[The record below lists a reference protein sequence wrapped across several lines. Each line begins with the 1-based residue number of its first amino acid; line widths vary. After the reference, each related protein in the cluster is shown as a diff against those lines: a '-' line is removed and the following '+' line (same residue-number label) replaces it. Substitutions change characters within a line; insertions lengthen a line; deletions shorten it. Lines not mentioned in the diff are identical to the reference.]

1 MVVSNK
7 DAIFNDDASWTKTNL
22 VLPLVLRKE
31 CKLNANE
38 LTILSY
44 MINVYNRAVLTF
56 QKSEKQRATTVSY
69 GDMVEYVGATKKNV
83 CSAIKSLL
91 DKGLIIRINKEA
103 ITTKEKS
110 LENGTK
116 EKSLDKG
123 TGEIRKGRD
132 KARYLPNM
140 EKIKQALNDYLEK
153 YPELAD

>member
-7 DAIFNDDASWTKTNL
+7 DSIFSDDASWTKTNL
-22 VLPLVLRKE
+22 PLQLVLRKE
-31 CKLNANE
+31 YKLNANE
-38 LTILSY
+38 LAILSY
-44 MINVYNRAVLTF
+44 IINVYNRAVLTF

-83 CSAIKSLL
+83 CNAIKSLL

-103 ITTKEKS
+103 ITTKD
-110 LENGTK
+110 
-116 EKSLDKG
+116 KSLDNG

-140 EKIKQALNDYLEK
+140 KQINKALNDYLDR

>member
-7 DAIFNDDASWTKTNL
+7 DAIFNDDASWTKINL
-22 VLPLVLRKE
+22 AFPLVMRKE
-31 CKLNANE
+31 YKLNGNE
-38 LTILSY
+38 FAILLY
-44 MINVYNRAVLTF
+44 IINVYNRAVLTF

-69 GDMVEYVGATKKNV
+69 GDIVEYVGVTKKNA

-91 DKGLIIRINKEA
+91 DKGLVIRINKEA
-103 ITTKEKS
+103 IATK
-110 LENGTK
+110 G
-116 EKSLDKG
+116 KSLDNG

-140 EKIKQALNDYLEK
+140 KQINKALNDYLDR

>member
-7 DAIFNDDASWTKTNL
+7 DAIFNDDASWTKINL
-22 VLPLVLRKE
+22 AFPLVMRKE
-31 CKLNANE
+31 YKLNGNE
-38 LTILSY
+38 FAILLY
-44 MINVYNRAVLTF
+44 IINVYNRAVLTF

-69 GDMVEYVGATKKNV
+69 GDIVEYVGVTKKNA

-91 DKGLIIRINKEA
+91 DKGLVIRINKEA

-110 LENGTK
+110 LDNGTK
-116 EKSLDKG
+116 GKSLDNG

-140 EKIKQALNDYLEK
+140 KQINKALNDYLDR